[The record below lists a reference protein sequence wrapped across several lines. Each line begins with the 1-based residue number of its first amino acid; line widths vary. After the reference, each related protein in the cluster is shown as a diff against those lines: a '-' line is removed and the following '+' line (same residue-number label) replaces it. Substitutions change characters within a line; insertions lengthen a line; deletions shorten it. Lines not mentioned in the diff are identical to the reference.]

1 MKLCD
6 VLLQQIFEKEDGE
19 EAKQKLVS
27 ELLLCFVMWV
37 IKVWLFCLASTWCGS
52 KYEKSDENAA
62 DEATSNLGTA
72 TLGATTVQKD
82 DVGFVTVLPGAEN
95 ATWLDLPF
103 LLNEQD
109 QQGQIQ
115 ETKTTNNFGDNFVF
129 YELRRKTSLKTLGV

>member
-1 MKLCD
+1 M
-6 VLLQQIFEKEDGE
+6 
-19 EAKQKLVS
+19 A
-27 ELLLCFVMWV
+27 
-37 IKVWLFCLASTWCGS
+37 
-52 KYEKSDENAA
+52 
-62 DEATSNLGTA
+62 TA
-72 TLGATTVQKD
+72 TLDATTVQED

-115 ETKTTNNFGDNFVF
+115 ETKTTNNFVF

>member
-1 MKLCD
+1 M
-6 VLLQQIFEKEDGE
+6 
-19 EAKQKLVS
+19 
-27 ELLLCFVMWV
+27 
-37 IKVWLFCLASTWCGS
+37 
-52 KYEKSDENAA
+52 
-62 DEATSNLGTA
+62 GTA

-115 ETKTTNNFGDNFVF
+115 ETKTTNNFVF

>member
-1 MKLCD
+1 M
-6 VLLQQIFEKEDGE
+6 
-19 EAKQKLVS
+19 
-27 ELLLCFVMWV
+27 
-37 IKVWLFCLASTWCGS
+37 
-52 KYEKSDENAA
+52 
-62 DEATSNLGTA
+62 GTA

-129 YELRRKTSLKTLGV
+129 YELRRKTSLKTRGV